1 MDRRLD
7 LARQRNAQVGF
18 VKDILASSN
27 REYYIYIYDMML
39 IVVTPLPPKAQS
51 IVTAL
56 EGLHQTVSSLETL
69 PPTETK
75 IPPGTK
81 AWEMGR
87 HAYLNWAVGKMI
99 HPDSKD
105 DTLESAESLMEQG
118 GGQEGLDKL
127 SRAVGA

>member
-1 MDRRLD
+1 MERRLD

-18 VKDILASSN
+18 VKEILASSN
-27 REYYIYIYDMML
+27 RKSTLSQDTILMS
-39 IVVTPLPPKAQS
+39 VTPLPPKAQS

-69 PPTETK
+69 PPAETK

-105 DTLESAESLMEQG
+105 DTLESAENLMEQG

-127 SRAVGA
+127 SRAAGV

>member
-1 MDRRLD
+1 
-7 LARQRNAQVGF
+7 
-18 VKDILASSN
+18 
-27 REYYIYIYDMML
+27 
-39 IVVTPLPPKAQS
+39 VTPLPPKAQS
-51 IVTAL
+51 IVSSL
-56 EGLHQTVSSLETL
+56 EGLHHNITSLEGL

-87 HAYLNWAVGKMI
+87 HAYLNWAVGKSI

-105 DTLESAESLMEQG
+105 DTLVSAESLMEQG

-127 SRAVGA
+127 SRALGA